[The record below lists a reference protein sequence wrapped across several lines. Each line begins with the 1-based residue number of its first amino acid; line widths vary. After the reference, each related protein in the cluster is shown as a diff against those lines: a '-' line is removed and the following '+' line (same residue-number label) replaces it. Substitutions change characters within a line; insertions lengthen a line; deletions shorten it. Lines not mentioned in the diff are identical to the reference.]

1 MKLIKSR
8 TCRLLTAMAAGSTL
22 TVCADWN
29 PGEPVTTYWAGPGF
43 PLAERL
49 SDRWLAQ
56 LKEGGFN
63 TVWAMTPAELDLAAK
78 YGMRA
83 IYKPKELCDRKISL
97 NIDDPA
103 AASAMEAMV
112 KRVKNHPA
120 LYVYELYDEP
130 AAGMFASLARTKEW
144 FARHDP
150 DHAVWVNLLPTYANN
165 KQLGVEGE
173 IIRAYWEHVRLFG
186 EIYRPSFLTYD
197 HYQFQNGGDTSNYLL
212 NLGIIRQSASAL
224 NVPFFNGVQACTWTP
239 GQAASPR
246 SPRIPGPDEMRY
258 LVYTTAAY
266 GAHGIYYYVY
276 CYRGHE
282 GSIVSTNGTP
292 SAKYKVLKTLNREF
306 IAISKELSPLKFT
319 GAYLQGLHAPGT
331 TPYCEQAL
339 LKIEPETPV
348 AELKP
353 GQELTDTTLVTRFDA
368 PGRPTHLMVVN
379 LDYRRDRKIH
389 VTAPAPTERFNAQAR
404 TWSPAGSSFDID
416 LARGS
421 GVLLRL
427 AR

>member
-1 MKLIKSR
+1 MEKTKMVLGVAILGV
-8 TCRLLTAMAAGSTL
+8 CAAG
-22 TVCADWN
+22 TVCAAWN

-43 PLAERL
+43 PGNERL

-63 TVWAMTPAELDLAAK
+63 TVWAMTPEELDLAAK

-83 IYKPKELCDRKISL
+83 IYKPKELRDRKIFL

-103 AASAMEAMV
+103 AEAAMEAMV
-112 KRVKNHPA
+112 NRVKDHPA

-130 AAGMFASLARTKEW
+130 AAGLFASLAHTKEW
-144 FARHDP
+144 LARHDP
-150 DHAVWVNLLPTYANN
+150 KHAAWVNLLPTYANN
-165 KQLGVEGE
+165 KQLGVNGE

-186 EIYRPSFLTYD
+186 EIYRPAFLTYD
-197 HYQFQNGGDTSNYLL
+197 HYQFQNGGDSSHYFL
-212 NLGIIRQSASAL
+212 NLGIIRQNASAL
-224 NVPFFNGVQACTWTP
+224 GVPFFNGVQACTWRP
-239 GQAASPR
+239 GEAASPR
-246 SPRIPGPDEMRY
+246 APRTPGPDEMRY
-258 LVYTTAAY
+258 LVYTTASY

-276 CYRGHE
+276 CHRGHE

-292 SAKYKVLKTLNREF
+292 DVKYEVLKTLNREF
-306 IAISKELSPLKFT
+306 IAIAKELSPLKFI
-319 GAYLQGLHAPGT
+319 GAYHQGLQAPGT

-339 LKIEPETPV
+339 LKLTPETPT

-353 GQELTDTTLVTRFDA
+353 GQELAETTLVTRFDA

-379 LDYRRDRKIH
+379 LDYRWDRKVH
-389 VTAPAPTERFNAQAR
+389 VTAPASAERFNAQDR
-404 TWSPAGSSFDID
+404 SWSSVGSSFD
-416 LARGS
+416 LALTRGS

-427 AR
+427 VR